1 MLFYIWK
8 KKKKKGLG
16 VLISNVIN
24 RYLSLLFV
32 FSLPLLLPAGGL
44 SSLVDKRLSDEK
56 GYIQHCFVFF
66 LVVLYELFEGGRV
79 TWMEITAGQQQQ
91 LWKKRV
97 QYQCL
102 IIVSK
107 SLRNNPSVVNTFSE
121 FSLFLIRCCAPS
133 FESIGL
139 YIISNPICASPPYPD
154 SEIRF
159 FFHFP

>member
-1 MLFYIWK
+1 M
-8 KKKKKGLG
+8 G

-79 TWMEITAGQQQQ
+79 TWMEITAGQQ
-91 LWKKRV
+91 LWKKSS
-97 QYQCL
+97 
-102 IIVSK
+102 VSVSHYCVEK
-107 SLRNNPSVVNTFSE
+107 SKKQSVGGKHIF
-121 FSLFLIRCCAPS
+121 
-133 FESIGL
+133 
-139 YIISNPICASPPYPD
+139 
-154 SEIRF
+154 
-159 FFHFP
+159 